1 VIALQGD
8 GGGMYT
14 LQALWTAAR
23 EELDLLAVICAN
35 RAYRILQVELARA
48 GVDTPSRQES
58 ALTDLSQPVL
68 DWVALARGMGVPGTR
83 ADTAEGFADAAA
95 RALSE
100 PGPALIEA
108 LV

>member
-23 EELDLLAVICAN
+23 EGLDVLAVICAN

-48 GVDTPSRQES
+48 GVETPGRHES
-58 ALTDLSQPVL
+58 ALTDLTQPAL
-68 DWVALARGMGVPGTR
+68 DWVALARGMGVPGMR
-83 ADTAEGFADAAA
+83 ADTADAFATALD